1 MDRSHFELTIRIG
14 CRKWISGPIP
24 QNAASRPKD
33 ETSQD
38 LIDDSRSHS
47 VNVLRVTDNS
57 SDLHDSGKIRTMAP
71 ARKFLF
77 RLPKETYIAGITI
90 IAIGLHLV
98 LRYGTDVPLRVAQAP
113 LLVALVVG
121 GTPLV
126 FDLGKK
132 LVKREF
138 GSDLLAG
145 VSILTAVTLGQ
156 YLVAAI
162 VVLMLSGGTTL
173 EEFATARASSVLDAL
188 ARRTPGV
195 AHRRGADGVADVK
208 LEEIRLGDGLM
219 VLPHEICPVDG
230 VVIEGRGK
238 MDEAYLTGEPY
249 EISKT
254 VGSQVISGAINGDG
268 ALIIR
273 AEKLAVDS
281 RYARIMKVM
290 QSTEQQR
297 PHLRRLGDE
306 LGAWYTPV
314 ALILGGIAGL
324 VSRDIHRF
332 LAVVVVATPC
342 PLLLAIPTAIIGAIS
357 VAARRAIIIKNP
369 AVLEQI
375 ASCRT
380 LIFDKTGTLT
390 YGRPTLTEI
399 VCAEGFAMQDV
410 LQLAASLELYSKHPL
425 AGAIVS
431 EARRQETKLLGVT
444 ELTEPPGEGLKGTVE
459 GHTVRITGRKQAKE
473 AREALPAM
481 SSGLECVVFIDKRYA
496 ATMRFHDAPRGD
508 SRLFIQHL
516 KPRHGVRKVM
526 LVSGDRE
533 SEVQYLASSVGIS
546 EVCAGKSPEE
556 KVAIVK
562 QETAKAK
569 TLFVGDGINDAPALT
584 AATVGVAFGSQSDII
599 TEAADAVI
607 LEASLGKVDEL
618 IHIGRRMRR
627 IALQSA
633 LGGMLASIV
642 GMIAAALG
650 YLPPISGAIAQELI
664 DLFAV
669 LNAVRVALPSD
680 DLQDF

>member
-1 MDRSHFELTIRIG
+1 M
-14 CRKWISGPIP
+14 
-24 QNAASRPKD
+24 
-33 ETSQD
+33 
-38 LIDDSRSHS
+38 
-47 VNVLRVTDNS
+47 
-57 SDLHDSGKIRTMAP
+57 
-71 ARKFLF
+71 
-77 RLPKETYIAGITI
+77 
-90 IAIGLHLV
+90 
-98 LRYGTDVPLRVAQAP
+98 LRYGTHAPLRVALAP
-113 LLVALVVG
+113 LIVALLVG

-126 FDLGKK
+126 FDLAKK
-132 LVKREF
+132 VIKREF

-162 VVLMLSGGTTL
+162 VVLMLSGGTAL

-188 ARRTPGV
+188 ARRMPGV
-195 AHRRGADGVADVK
+195 AHRRGADGTADVK
-208 LEEIRLGDGLM
+208 LEEIRIGDVLI

-249 EISKT
+249 EISKMA
-254 VGSQVISGAINGDG
+254 GSQVISGAINGDA
-268 ALIIR
+268 ALVIR

-297 PHLRRLGDE
+297 PHLRRLGDQ

-314 ALILGGIAGL
+314 ALILAGIAAL
-324 VSRDIHRF
+324 ASRDMHRF

-357 VAARRAIIIKNP
+357 LAARRAIIIKNP

-375 ASCRT
+375 DSCRT

-399 VCAEGFAMQDV
+399 ICAEGFERQDV
-410 LQLAASLELYSKHPL
+410 LRLAASLEHYSKHPL
-425 AGAIVS
+425 AGAIVG
-431 EARRQETKLLGVT
+431 EAQKEEMKFLGVT
-444 ELTEPPGEGLKGTVE
+444 ELSEAPGEGLRGTVE
-459 GHTVRITGRKQAKE
+459 GRTVRITGRKQAE
-473 AREALPAM
+473 ETRAVLPAM
-481 SSGLECVVFIDKRYA
+481 SSGLECVVFIDGRYA
-496 ATMRFHDAPRGD
+496 ATMRFHDAPRSD

-533 SEVQYLASSVGIS
+533 SEVQYLANSVGIS

-607 LEASLGKVDEL
+607 LETSLGKIDEL
-618 IHIGRRMRR
+618 MHIGRRMRR

-642 GMIAAALG
+642 GMIAAAMG
-650 YLPPISGAIAQELI
+650 YLPPIGGAIAQEII

-669 LNAVRVALPSD
+669 LNAVRVALPTD